1 MSQQANSTRR
11 LAVVAIASS
20 AGGIQALRVV
30 LSGLPCDLNAVFL
43 IVQHLDPEHRSALPE
58 ILARSTEMPV
68 KHAEDGEMVR
78 PGVIYIGPPNE
89 HLLLNSDGTITL
101 AHTEL
106 VHFVRPSAD
115 LLFESV
121 AAAAG
126 ERALAVVLTGTG
138 HDGSLGTSAIKKRG
152 GHTIA
157 QDEASSDYFGMPG
170 SAIAEGSVDEVLPLD
185 DIAAAI
191 TAFANG
197 RLAWR

>member
-1 MSQQANSTRR
+1 MSQQADSVHGPA
-11 LAVVAIASS
+11 LVAIASS
-20 AGGIQALRVV
+20 AGGIQALRVL
-30 LSGLPCDLNAVFL
+30 LSALPCDLNAVFL
-43 IVQHLDPEHRSALPE
+43 IVQHLDPDHRSVLPE
-58 ILARSTEMPV
+58 ILARSTGMRV
-68 KHAEDGEMVR
+68 KHAEHGERVQ
-78 PGVIYIGPPNE
+78 PGVVYVGPPNS
-89 HLLLNSDGTITL
+89 HLLLNVDWTITL

-138 HDGSLGTSAIKKRG
+138 HDGALGTSAIKKRG

-170 SAIAEGSVDEVLPLD
+170 SAIAEGSVDEVLPLE
-185 DIAAAI
+185 DIAAAV